1 MALIFLLLQH
11 FYRKIFCFHVSTF
24 SKNILQ
30 FKTVDTFLLL
40 WGDVQI
46 LNTFSWLLRSFPQF
60 LSSWW
65 VHMKKASFYNFWVFR
80 ENFFDLFQERTFV
93 SDDLNNCFDYIVIFY
108 IYLVFIWYMIC
119 SSWHFLQM
127 RNCNSFWITVYFK
140 ISWFWYPARHY
151 CLRNEWVKKVL
162 EEGSFGFIDFV
173 LNSSLLLQLIVWIIR
188 LA

>member
-1 MALIFLLLQH
+1 MVVT
-11 FYRKIFCFHVSTF
+11 KF
-24 SKNILQ
+24 SSVFELMMSAYEKSGILQ
-30 FKTVDTFLLL
+30 FL
-40 WGDVQI
+40 G
-46 LNTFSWLLRSFPQF
+46 FSR
-60 LSSWW
+60 
-65 VHMKKASFYNFWVFR
+65 K
-80 ENFFDLFQERTFV
+80 FFFVDLFQEKTFV

-140 ISWFWYPARHY
+140 ISWFWYPAQHY
-151 CLRNEWVKKVL
+151 CLRNEWVTKLL

-188 LA
+188 FA